1 MENNLNIVK
10 SEFKELPNNIEA
22 EQSVIGSILVTNEIF
37 DEIST
42 IISSINFY
50 DPMHQKIYNAIESL
64 IYKGM
69 LANPITL
76 KNYFEDEKDDLDVP
90 EYLVKITKFSTSIR
104 QAIEYSKIIYDMFV
118 RRELIKISEQTIDNA
133 KITDLDSSGQNIIEN
148 SERLLFDLAE
158 KGSFNSSLI
167 KFDDAMKQT
176 IEMASAAYKNEGGI
190 VGVPTGLRDLDDKLG
205 GLHQSDLIIIAGR
218 PSMGKTSLATNIAF
232 NAAKHIQDN
241 QKKSSVAF
249 FSLEMSSEQLS
260 TRILSEQARIGSNDI
275 RRGRISDEQ
284 FDQFLETSKN
294 IAELPL
300 FIDETPAISIAAM
313 SNRARRIKRLHGLD
327 MIVVDYI
334 QLMRGTTYNKDG
346 RVQEISQITQGLK
359 AIAKELGVPVV
370 ALSQLS
376 RQVEQ
381 RDDHKPQLADLRESG
396 SIEQDA
402 DVVMFVYRE
411 GYYLQRKEPR
421 EATVEHAEWQA
432 KMNEVAHLAEIIIGK
447 QRHGPIGKVT
457 LEFEKDLQNLKILKL
472 IKFKYK
478 TLMLTSLYEN
488 TILKNPKFIIL
499 ILFITL
505 ISFGYYS
512 KDFRLDASSETLL
525 IEDDPDLEYLREITN
540 RYGSKEFLVLT
551 YTPNEGMIS
560 NTSINNLLSLKYKIQ
575 SLDWVHSVITL
586 LDIPLLN
593 NTDAP
598 LQERLKGFKTLK
610 DEDVDKNRGFKEILE
625 SPVFRN
631 FVISE
636 SGKTSGIIVNIKQ
649 NPILEDIENR
659 SKKEIDEHRDK
670 IKKQNHKNILEI
682 RDVIKSY
689 DDVGKIY
696 LGGIPMIADDMM
708 TFIKSDIIVFGLG
721 VLLFIIATLWFVFKK

>member
-1 MENNLNIVK
+1 MENNLSIVK
-10 SEFKELPNNIEA
+10 DKFKELPNNIEA

-76 KNYFEDEKDDLDVP
+76 KNYFENEKDDLDVP
-90 EYLVKITKFSTSIR
+90 EYLVKITKFSTSVR

-133 KITDLDSSGQNIIEN
+133 KITDIETNGQNIIEN

-167 KFDDAMKQT
+167 KFDDAVKQT

-205 GLHQSDLIIIAGR
+205 GFHNSDLIIIAGR

-232 NAAKHIQDN
+232 NAAKYIQDN
-241 QKKSSVAF
+241 GKKSSIAF

-275 RRGRISDEQ
+275 RRGRISDDQ

-313 SNRARRIKRLHGLD
+313 SNRARRIKRLHGLE

-334 QLMRGTTYNKDG
+334 QLMKGTTSNKDG

-457 LEFEKDLQNLKILKL
+457 LEFEERFT
-472 IKFKYK
+472 KFKD
-478 TLMLTSLYEN
+478 TQ
-488 TILKNPKFIIL
+488 
-499 ILFITL
+499 
-505 ISFGYYS
+505 
-512 KDFRLDASSETLL
+512 
-525 IEDDPDLEYLREITN
+525 
-540 RYGSKEFLVLT
+540 
-551 YTPNEGMIS
+551 
-560 NTSINNLLSLKYKIQ
+560 IN
-575 SLDWVHSVITL
+575 
-586 LDIPLLN
+586 
-593 NTDAP
+593 
-598 LQERLKGFKTLK
+598 
-610 DEDVDKNRGFKEILE
+610 
-625 SPVFRN
+625 
-631 FVISE
+631 
-636 SGKTSGIIVNIKQ
+636 
-649 NPILEDIENR
+649 
-659 SKKEIDEHRDK
+659 
-670 IKKQNHKNILEI
+670 
-682 RDVIKSY
+682 
-689 DDVGKIY
+689 
-696 LGGIPMIADDMM
+696 
-708 TFIKSDIIVFGLG
+708 
-721 VLLFIIATLWFVFKK
+721 

>member
-1 MENNLNIVK
+1 MENNLSIVK
-10 SEFKELPNNIEA
+10 NKFEELPNNIEA

-42 IISSINFY
+42 IISSINFH

-90 EYLVKITKFSTSIR
+90 EYLVKITKFSTSMR

-118 RRELIKISEQTIDNA
+118 RRELIKISEQTIDSA
-133 KITDLDSSGQNIIEN
+133 KINDLDTSGQNIIEN

-158 KGSFNSSLI
+158 KGSFNSSLV

-241 QKKSSVAF
+241 AKKSSIAF

-260 TRILSEQARIGSNDI
+260 TRILSEQARIASNDI

-313 SNRARRIKRLHGLD
+313 SNRARRIKRLYGLD
-327 MIVVDYI
+327 MIIVDYI
-334 QLMRGTTYNKDG
+334 QLMRGTTVNKDG

-432 KMNEVAHLAEIIIGK
+432 KMNEVAHLAEIQIGK

-457 LEFEKDLQNLKILKL
+457 LEFEERFT
-472 IKFKYK
+472 KFKD
-478 TLMLTSLYEN
+478 TQ
-488 TILKNPKFIIL
+488 
-499 ILFITL
+499 
-505 ISFGYYS
+505 
-512 KDFRLDASSETLL
+512 
-525 IEDDPDLEYLREITN
+525 
-540 RYGSKEFLVLT
+540 
-551 YTPNEGMIS
+551 
-560 NTSINNLLSLKYKIQ
+560 IN
-575 SLDWVHSVITL
+575 
-586 LDIPLLN
+586 
-593 NTDAP
+593 
-598 LQERLKGFKTLK
+598 
-610 DEDVDKNRGFKEILE
+610 
-625 SPVFRN
+625 
-631 FVISE
+631 
-636 SGKTSGIIVNIKQ
+636 
-649 NPILEDIENR
+649 
-659 SKKEIDEHRDK
+659 
-670 IKKQNHKNILEI
+670 
-682 RDVIKSY
+682 
-689 DDVGKIY
+689 
-696 LGGIPMIADDMM
+696 
-708 TFIKSDIIVFGLG
+708 
-721 VLLFIIATLWFVFKK
+721 

>member
-10 SEFKELPNNIEA
+10 ENFKELPNNIEA
-22 EQSVIGSILVTNEIF
+22 EQAVIGSILVTNEIF
-37 DEIST
+37 DDINT
-42 IISSINFY
+42 IISYLNFY
-50 DPMHQKIYNAIESL
+50 DPMHQKIFNAIESM
-64 IYKGM
+64 IYKGL

-76 KNYFEDEKDDLDVP
+76 KNYFENEKDEINIP
-90 EYLVKITKFSTSIR
+90 EYLVKITKFSTSAR

-118 RRELIKISEQTIDNA
+118 RRELIKISAQIIDDA
-133 KITDLDSSGQNIIEN
+133 KENDLNVSGQNIIEN
-148 SERLLFDLAE
+148 SEKLLYDLAE
-158 KGSFNSSLI
+158 KGTFSSSLI

-190 VGVPTGLRDLDDKLG
+190 VGIPTGLRDLDDKLG

-232 NAAKHIQDN
+232 NAAQNIQESG
-241 QKKSSVAF
+241 KKSSVAF

-260 TRILSEQARIGSNDI
+260 TRIISEQARISSNDI

-294 IAELPL
+294 ISELPL
-300 FIDETPAISIAAM
+300 FIDETPAISIAAV

-327 MIVVDYI
+327 LIVVDYI
-334 QLMRGTTYNKDG
+334 QLMKGSLNNKDG

-359 AIAKELGVPVV
+359 AIAKELGVPVL

-457 LEFEKDLQNLKILKL
+457 LEFEERFT
-472 IKFKYK
+472 KFKD
-478 TLMLTSLYEN
+478 TQ
-488 TILKNPKFIIL
+488 
-499 ILFITL
+499 
-505 ISFGYYS
+505 
-512 KDFRLDASSETLL
+512 
-525 IEDDPDLEYLREITN
+525 
-540 RYGSKEFLVLT
+540 
-551 YTPNEGMIS
+551 
-560 NTSINNLLSLKYKIQ
+560 NN
-575 SLDWVHSVITL
+575 
-586 LDIPLLN
+586 
-593 NTDAP
+593 
-598 LQERLKGFKTLK
+598 
-610 DEDVDKNRGFKEILE
+610 
-625 SPVFRN
+625 
-631 FVISE
+631 
-636 SGKTSGIIVNIKQ
+636 
-649 NPILEDIENR
+649 
-659 SKKEIDEHRDK
+659 
-670 IKKQNHKNILEI
+670 
-682 RDVIKSY
+682 
-689 DDVGKIY
+689 
-696 LGGIPMIADDMM
+696 
-708 TFIKSDIIVFGLG
+708 
-721 VLLFIIATLWFVFKK
+721 

>member
-1 MENNLNIVK
+1 MENNLSIVK
-10 SEFKELPNNIEA
+10 DQFKELPNNIEA
-22 EQSVIGSILVTNEIF
+22 EQAVIGSILVSNDIF

-50 DPMHQKIYNAIESL
+50 DPMHQKIYEAIESL

-76 KNYFEDEKDDLDVP
+76 KNYFEDEKDDLNVP
-90 EYLVKITKFSTSIR
+90 EYLVKITKFSTSVR

-118 RRELIKISEQTIDNA
+118 RRELIKISEQTIDSA
-133 KITDLDSSGQNIIEN
+133 KLNELDTNGQNIIEN

-167 KFDDAMKQT
+167 KFDEAMKQT
-176 IEMASAAYKNEGGI
+176 IEMASAAYKNDEGI

-232 NAAKHIQDN
+232 NAAQKLQDSG
-241 QKKSSVAF
+241 KKSSIAF

-260 TRILSEQARIGSNDI
+260 TRIISEQARISSNDI

-284 FDQFLETSKN
+284 FDKFLETSKN

-300 FIDETPAISIAAM
+300 YIDETPAISIAAM
-313 SNRARRIKRLHGLD
+313 SNRARRIKRLFGLD

-359 AIAKELGVPVV
+359 AIAKELSVPVV

-432 KMNEVAHLAEIIIGK
+432 KMNEVAHLAQIIIGK
-447 QRHGPIGKVT
+447 QRHGPIGNVT
-457 LEFEKDLQNLKILKL
+457 LEFEERFT
-472 IKFKYK
+472 KFKD
-478 TLMLTSLYEN
+478 TQ
-488 TILKNPKFIIL
+488 
-499 ILFITL
+499 
-505 ISFGYYS
+505 
-512 KDFRLDASSETLL
+512 
-525 IEDDPDLEYLREITN
+525 TN
-540 RYGSKEFLVLT
+540 
-551 YTPNEGMIS
+551 
-560 NTSINNLLSLKYKIQ
+560 
-575 SLDWVHSVITL
+575 
-586 LDIPLLN
+586 
-593 NTDAP
+593 
-598 LQERLKGFKTLK
+598 
-610 DEDVDKNRGFKEILE
+610 
-625 SPVFRN
+625 
-631 FVISE
+631 
-636 SGKTSGIIVNIKQ
+636 
-649 NPILEDIENR
+649 
-659 SKKEIDEHRDK
+659 
-670 IKKQNHKNILEI
+670 
-682 RDVIKSY
+682 
-689 DDVGKIY
+689 
-696 LGGIPMIADDMM
+696 
-708 TFIKSDIIVFGLG
+708 
-721 VLLFIIATLWFVFKK
+721 

>member
-1 MENNLNIVK
+1 MDNNLSLVK
-10 SEFKELPNNIEA
+10 DKFKELPNNIEA

-42 IISSINFY
+42 IISNVNFY
-50 DPMHQKIYNAIESL
+50 DPMHQKIFNAIENL

-76 KNYFEDEKDDLDVP
+76 KNYFENEKDDLDVP
-90 EYLVKITKFSTSIR
+90 EYLVKVTKFSTSVR

-118 RRELIKISEQTIDNA
+118 RRELIKISENTIDNA
-133 KITDLDSSGQNIIEN
+133 KINDLDVNGQNIIEN
-148 SERLLFDLAE
+148 SEKLLFDLAE

-167 KFDDAMKQT
+167 KFDDAVKQT

-205 GLHQSDLIIIAGR
+205 GFHNSDLIIIAGR

-232 NAAKHIQDN
+232 NAAKHVQESG
-241 QKKSSVAF
+241 KKSSIAF

-300 FIDETPAISIAAM
+300 YIDETPAISIAAM
-313 SNRARRIKRLHGLD
+313 SNRARRIKRLNGLE

-334 QLMRGTTYNKDG
+334 QLMKGTSSNKDG

-359 AIAKELGVPVV
+359 AIAKELGIPVV

-381 RDDHKPQLADLRESG
+381 RDDHKPQLSDLRESG

-457 LEFEKDLQNLKILKL
+457 LEFEERFT
-472 IKFKYK
+472 KFKD
-478 TLMLTSLYEN
+478 TQ
-488 TILKNPKFIIL
+488 
-499 ILFITL
+499 
-505 ISFGYYS
+505 
-512 KDFRLDASSETLL
+512 
-525 IEDDPDLEYLREITN
+525 
-540 RYGSKEFLVLT
+540 
-551 YTPNEGMIS
+551 
-560 NTSINNLLSLKYKIQ
+560 IN
-575 SLDWVHSVITL
+575 
-586 LDIPLLN
+586 
-593 NTDAP
+593 
-598 LQERLKGFKTLK
+598 
-610 DEDVDKNRGFKEILE
+610 
-625 SPVFRN
+625 
-631 FVISE
+631 
-636 SGKTSGIIVNIKQ
+636 
-649 NPILEDIENR
+649 
-659 SKKEIDEHRDK
+659 
-670 IKKQNHKNILEI
+670 
-682 RDVIKSY
+682 
-689 DDVGKIY
+689 
-696 LGGIPMIADDMM
+696 
-708 TFIKSDIIVFGLG
+708 
-721 VLLFIIATLWFVFKK
+721 